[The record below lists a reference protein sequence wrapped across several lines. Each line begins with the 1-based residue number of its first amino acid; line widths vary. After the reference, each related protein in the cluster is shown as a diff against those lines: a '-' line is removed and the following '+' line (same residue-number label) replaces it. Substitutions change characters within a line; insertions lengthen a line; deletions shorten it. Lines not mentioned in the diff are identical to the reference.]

1 MYLLG
6 SSLSSLCAST
16 QDNVVE
22 EISAQINGAG
32 LEELVVGQWARVEE
46 FMSQSQKCNSRI

>member
-22 EISAQINGAG
+22 EISAQINVAG
-32 LEELVVGQWARVEE
+32 LEELVVGQWAGVEE